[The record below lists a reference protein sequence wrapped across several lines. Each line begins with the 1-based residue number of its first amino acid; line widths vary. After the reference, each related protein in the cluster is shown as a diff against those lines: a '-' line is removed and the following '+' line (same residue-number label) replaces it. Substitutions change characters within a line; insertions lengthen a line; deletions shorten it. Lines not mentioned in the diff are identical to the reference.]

1 MKRRTP
7 SPGQYRTQRDWVR
20 AAILI
25 GERVEHRADLIQQPL
40 PGYAL
45 AGDDRDLHSD
55 TPLHYQSGL
64 DRVMAPGSRAGRNVT
79 ILWPFRTTLARA

>member
-1 MKRRTP
+1 
-7 SPGQYRTQRDWVR
+7 
-20 AAILI
+20 
-25 GERVEHRADLIQQPL
+25 L